1 MKQELLDILACPD
14 CLSPLQISIFKESTE
29 HPKEILEG
37 VLLCKNCSSI
47 VPIIESIPRFVP
59 NILDSYPDFSKRYPQ
74 LAASLKKNHWKERE
88 FRKIHAETQERFGF
102 EWLNYPGSLAEDR
115 EIFLNETQLP
125 PEAWKD
131 KKVLDAGCGMGRYS
145 RIAHELGATVIS
157 LDLSPALIRLKDLA
171 FSSPRLHLIQG
182 NLMQPPFRE
191 KSFDIIYSIGVLH
204 HTPSA
209 KEAFKKLARAV
220 RDRGFLSVWLY
231 GTAGRFKD
239 FRTNPLRADRQGL
252 KKYIFFVWLIVMLRE
267 ALSEALRLLTVRI
280 PHKVLFL
287 LCYPLA
293 LLGKV
298 PFIKYLTFSVHP
310 QWRVRL
316 QENFDWL
323 SPPYQSHHTKEE
335 LISWFEENGFEVLK
349 ILPHG
354 FVPKPG
360 ILGRKK

>member
-14 CLSPLQISIFKESTE
+14 CLSPLQLSIFKENTE

-37 VLLCKNCSSI
+37 ALLCKNCSSA

-59 NILDSYPDFSKRYPQ
+59 NILDFYPDFSKQYPQ
-74 LAASLKKNHWKERE
+74 LAQDFQKRSQKDHE
-88 FRKIHAETQERFGF
+88 FRKIHADTQERFGF
-102 EWLNYPGSLAEDR
+102 EWLNYPGSLPEDR
-115 EIFLNETQLP
+115 EIFLNETQLSS
-125 PEAWKD
+125 EEWRG

-145 RIAHELGATVIS
+145 RIAYELGATVIC
-157 LDLSPALIRLKDLA
+157 LDLSPALNRLKDLA

-182 NLMQPPFRE
+182 NLMSPPLRE
-191 KSFDIIYSIGVLH
+191 KSFDILYSIGVLH

-209 KEAFKKLARAV
+209 KETFKKLARLV
-220 RDRGFLSVWLY
+220 RQGGFLSVWVY
-231 GTAGRFKD
+231 GTAGKFKH

-252 KKYIFFVWLIVMLRE
+252 KKYIFLVWLIVMLRE
-267 ALSEALRLLTVRI
+267 ALSNTLRLFTVRI
-280 PHKVLFL
+280 PHKVLYL

-298 PFIKYLTFSVHP
+298 PFLKYLTFSVHP
-310 QWRVRL
+310 NWRVRL

-335 LISWFEENGFEVLK
+335 LLSWFEENGFEVLK
-349 ILPHG
+349 VLPHG

-360 ILGRKK
+360 ILGRKR